1 LQIIIVHKAAVP
13 SLKELSVEVLE
24 EAFETGKV
32 ENILL
37 HAIQV
42 RQMTLVVKTLVVNTL
57 VVKRLVVKTLGEHP
71 VACHP
76 GACAYMCGDVCA
88 YMCPYVCP
96 CMRL

>member
-1 LQIIIVHKAAVP
+1 MP

-42 RQMTLVVKTLVVNTL
+42 RVLICVV
-57 VVKRLVVKTLGEHP
+57 
-71 VACHP
+71 
-76 GACAYMCGDVCA
+76 MCVLICVLMCVLVCA
-88 YMCPYVCP
+88 FETDKVEKILLHAIQARSAPGIQHIPVC
-96 CMRL
+96 L